1 MTQLVTLEDL
11 QNAFPNK
18 KNAIPE
24 EVVDIINRSVSEPE
38 FQGESLLQSAVTYS
52 NVLQSARVS
61 ITEYVNAIRFC
72 AYMVS
77 VDDNYT
83 QAYIKTF
90 WERDF
95 VQKHKDLPTESNGY
109 KTLVTAASRYRRS
122 KLVVDILTLSQVP
135 LDLLFTGA
143 RYKAIGVLAN
153 LMETAKQDRDKINA
167 AKELLAATKND
178 VTKVALEIGPNS
190 EAVSMQ
196 DSLNK
201 QLTELALN
209 QKRMLEAGFNIR
221 DVQKVVIDVNSI
233 GCIDGEVV

>member
-1 MTQLVTLEDL
+1 MTELVTLEQL
-11 QNAFPNK
+11 QDAFPTK

-24 EVVDIINRSVSEPE
+24 EVVEIINRSTTEPE

-52 NVLQSARVS
+52 NVLQTARVS
-61 ITEYVNAIRFC
+61 ITEYINAIRFC

-83 QAYIKTF
+83 KAYIKTF

-153 LMETAKQDRDKINA
+153 LMETSTLDRDKINA
-167 AKELLAATKND
+167 AKELLAATKNEN
-178 VTKVALEIGPNS
+178 VKVALEIGPNA

-196 DSLNK
+196 SKLDK
-201 QLTELALN
+201 QLSELALN
-209 QKRMLEAGFNIR
+209 QKKMLEAGYSIG
-221 DVQKVVIDVNSI
+221 DVQKTGLQLEI
-233 GCIDGEVV
+233 IDGELE